1 MSEGTGQLSPEAVGE
16 RVRREV
22 DRALKR
28 NIKGLEF
35 LAAGRQEV
43 GAMAKDLVHREG
55 TAMLYRY
62 RPVVDEIYRLPLL
75 IVSPPSNKG
84 YIFDLA
90 PGQSMV
96 EFLLQRGYDVFNL
109 DWAPPRHDESH
120 LGLTDYVDRF
130 IPDSM
135 ARIEEITGE
144 REVTLAGYCMGGTL
158 ATIHTALHTGP
169 GEANRVKN
177 LMLFATPIDFSTM
190 RLFQTWADKR
200 HFDVD
205 MVVDRLGVIPPE
217 LMLGAFDLSRP
228 ANRTAGRL
236 HLWSNMWNDEF
247 VRSYRMFDRWAAET
261 LPVPGEYFREQIKKL
276 MWANALV
283 EGTLDVG
290 GRIADLSRVKVPILN
305 IIAQH
310 DHVVSR
316 EAASPLM
323 TLTGSED
330 REEILSKG
338 GHVSLVAGPA
348 ALRRLWPLIDD
359 WLGKRSV

>member
-1 MSEGTGQLSPEAVGE
+1 MADDQLSPEAVAE

-22 DRALKR
+22 DRALSR
-28 NIKGLEF
+28 NIKGLDF
-35 LAAGRQEV
+35 LTAPRQEV

-96 EFLLQRGYDVFNL
+96 EYLLQRGYDVFNL
-109 DWAPPRHDESH
+109 DWAPPRHDEAH
-120 LGLTDYVDRF
+120 LGLSDYVDRF
-130 IPDSM
+130 IPDSL
-135 ARIEEITGE
+135 ARVAEITGE
-144 REVTLAGYCMGGTL
+144 TDVSLAGYCMGGTL
-158 ATIHTALHTGP
+158 ATIHAALHAGN
-169 GEANRVKN
+169 GVKN
-177 LMLFATPIDFSTM
+177 LLLFATPIDFSHM
-190 RLFQTWADKR
+190 KLFQVWADKR
-200 HFDVD
+200 HFDIDALVD
-205 MVVDRLGVIPPE
+205 KLGVIPPE
-217 LMLGAFDLSRP
+217 IMLGAFDLARP
-228 ANRTAGRL
+228 ANRTAGRMQ
-236 HLWSNMWNDEF
+236 LWTNMWNDEF

-276 MWANALV
+276 MWDNALV
-283 EGTLDVG
+283 HGALEVG
-290 GRIADLSRVKVPILN
+290 GRIADLAAITVPVLN
-305 IIAQH
+305 IVARH
-310 DHVVSR
+310 DHIVSH
-316 EAASPLM
+316 EAASPAM
-323 TLTGSED
+323 TLTGSCD
-330 REEILSKG
+330 KEEIVSKG